1 MLKIQKKTRNRFN
14 VLCDLLSLNRLDIAK
29 EALDLTTEDL
39 LKQDI
44 QHLLSNYGLHSTK
57 ISSSISYIFKL
68 SHQFP
73 VLMTF
78 DDPVTEEELIMI
90 LVSKDL
96 KKTSLYIHSSG
107 IRKVVHQ
114 LTLKEFQD
122 ITGKNAHEQVEA
134 IWIEPTLVLDTLK
147 IPEGKYSKEE
157 QPWIRFNKLLKL
169 EHQEIKSLVIY
180 AIASGVMSL
189 AWPLAVQTLVNIIAF
204 GTLIQPLIILSLALL
219 GVLLLG
225 ALIRVLQIYALE
237 YLERNLFIQLT
248 IDFSRRLPRLDTK
261 VDDAYRPTEL
271 VNRFFDIVT
280 IQKSLAVLLL
290 DGLDILLQTSLG
302 LLLLAFYHPALLA
315 FDLILIVGIILSLK
329 LYYKKALKTS
339 IEESNKKYQIAAFFE
354 EMVGAFTL
362 FKTKNALTYAYEYTQ
377 KLSNSFL
384 YHRES
389 HFQAILYQIIGLT
402 LIQIIASVGL
412 LGLGGFLVI
421 QGTLSLGQL
430 VAAELVVTIVVGG
443 LTKLAR
449 KVSTYYDLLASLE
462 KLGKLVDFP
471 LEPELIE
478 NPNLENHDLV
488 GCHLQIEKLSF
499 DPEIAGVWRDHIVS
513 LEVHSGQI
521 VGIFVQ
527 DRVPSSPLLDV
538 LFGLRKIESGE
549 IKIDGIRVH
558 ERSMQVRAYACLL
571 RSPEWIAASILS
583 NLEISQESK
592 DLDAVEDVL
601 LELGLWDE
609 LSMLRD
615 EENKIYGLNYLLDA
629 QGDPLDSNQQIMLAI
644 ARVLLSKPRLV
655 MIDGML
661 DAVNLKQAEI
671 IFKALKKRNI
681 TVLMSSNQPHLFKF
695 CDDLY
700 KFVDQQGLVKTNMS
714 SKKES
719 V

>member
-14 VLCDLLSLNRLDIAK
+14 VLCDLLNLNRLEIVR

-39 LKQDI
+39 LKKDI

-57 ISSSISYIFKL
+57 INSSISYIFKL

-73 VLMTF
+73 VLITF
-78 DDPVTEEELIMI
+78 EDPETEEELMMI

-114 LTLKEFQD
+114 LTFKEFQD
-122 ITGKNAHEQVEA
+122 ITGKKEYDTVDA
-134 IWIEPTLVLDTLK
+134 IWTEPTLVLDTLK
-147 IPEGKYSKEE
+147 IPEGKYNKEKK
-157 QPWIRFNKLLKL
+157 PWIRFKKLLKL

-261 VDDAYRPTEL
+261 VDDSYRPTEL

-315 FDLILIVGIILSLK
+315 FDVILIFGIFFSLQ
-329 LYYKKALKTS
+329 LYYKTALKTS
-339 IEESNKKYQIAAFFE
+339 IDESNTKYQIAAFFE

-362 FKTKNALTYAYEYTQ
+362 FKTKNALRYAYEYTQ
-377 KLSNSFL
+377 TLSNTFL
-384 YHRES
+384 SHRES

-499 DPEIAGVWRDHIVS
+499 DPKIAGVWRDHIVS

-521 VGIFVQ
+521 AGILVQ

-538 LFGLRKIESGE
+538 LFGLRDIESGD

-558 ERSMQVRAYACLL
+558 ERSMQVRTYACLL

-601 LELGLWDE
+601 IELDLWDD
-609 LSMLRD
+609 LSKLRD
-615 EENKIYGLNYLLDA
+615 EENKIYGVNYLLDA

-644 ARVLLSKPRLV
+644 ARVILSKPRLV

-671 IFKALKKRNI
+671 IFKALKKRHI